1 LQGAA
6 AEAVIQT
13 YINLTTPIEMQ
24 MKTTTSVLNLFAKV
38 KTAALAALAVA
49 ALASTPA
56 LAGDNDKDG
65 DDFKFDL
72 VRSGALPPGVL
83 TNARGRVKIESVGPV
98 EIMDVKVWG
107 LPPNTNFDFFV
118 IQVPKAPFG
127 LAWYQG
133 DIETNR
139 NGVGYGRFV
148 GRFNIETFIVAP
160 GVALAPLVFN
170 DPPFP
175 DASQNPAT
183 NPVQLYHLGLWFN
196 DPKDAVK
203 AGAAGTVTRFN
214 GEHNAG
220 VQVLNTSNFPD
231 DFGPLRHV
239 NP

>member
-1 LQGAA
+1 
-6 AEAVIQT
+6 
-13 YINLTTPIEMQ
+13 MQ

-56 LAGDNDKDG
+56 LAGDNDNDG

-160 GVALAPLVFN
+160 GVAPAPLVFN
-170 DPPFP
+170 DQPFP
-175 DASQNPAT
+175 DAAQNPTT

-196 DPKDAVK
+196 DPKDAAK
-203 AGAAGTVTRFN
+203 AGAAGTVTPFN
-214 GEHNAG
+214 GEHHAG
-220 VQVLNTSNFPD
+220 VQVLNTSEFKD
-231 DFGPLRHV
+231 ATGPLINV
-239 NP
+239 TTSGN